1 MEVLFLIP
9 SPLQSAPETP
19 VRGSE
24 IQINEELCNSLK
36 QLVCHLSVPMVAEGL
51 KMISAPFK
59 LYMSQFRG

>member
-1 MEVLFLIP
+1 MEVVFLIP
-9 SPLQSAPETP
+9 SPLQSDPETP
-19 VRGSE
+19 VRGLE
-24 IQINEELCNSLK
+24 IQINEKFNSLK